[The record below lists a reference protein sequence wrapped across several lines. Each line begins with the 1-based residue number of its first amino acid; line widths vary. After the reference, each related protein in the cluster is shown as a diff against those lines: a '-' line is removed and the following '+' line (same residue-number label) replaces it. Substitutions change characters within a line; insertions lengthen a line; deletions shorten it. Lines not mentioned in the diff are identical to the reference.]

1 MSSEDNIKTVTT
13 AYEAFSRGDIERILD
28 LVSDDVDWA
37 AETTSEVAPWYGV
50 RHGKDELAAFFTDF
64 GSAVDV
70 EDFTPLTIAANDTD
84 VLTVIRMRGTLRANG
99 KQAAMN
105 LHHQFSLREGKVVY
119 FRGSEDTAQIVD
131 LLRS

>member
-1 MSSEDNIKTVTT
+1 MSSEDNIKTITT
-13 AYEAFSRGDIERILD
+13 AYEAFSRGDIARILD

-37 AETTSEVAPWYGV
+37 AETTSDAAPWYGV

-70 EDFTPLTIAANDTD
+70 EDFTPVTIAANDTD

-105 LHHQFSLREGKVVY
+105 LHHQFSLRDGKIVY